1 MTRKILQNSLQKAPQ
16 SKILVLV
23 MVYIGVIL
31 MSLSF
36 VSAWSNNTFNN
47 SLAMENLTFTGNE
60 NVTRWIQV
68 PNSVSTLIS
77 GYLNLSGFVSSIYS
91 SRIGYWNMDEG
102 FGKYIN
108 ETSNKHNLNG
118 SFNWINGV
126 KGNATYY
133 NKTTPSFA
141 YNSTIS
147 SNSFNLNISGGTIM
161 AWVRLNSSSLNQM
174 LITGASSGIAEE
186 TGYDF
191 SVNAP
196 NSVLLGRIFS
206 YTTDSS
212 AYFTPTLNEWIHLT
226 MVWNSST
233 LSIYRNGTIQN
244 FTIHTLTEIRE
255 TNRLCF
261 GARCDF
267 NNLYNG
273 SLDEIKIFN
282 ISLTAE
288 QILSEM
294 EVSNTPSNPYLSIS
308 SEQVWNFSGQFSQTN
323 NKTLNFAKTINKY
336 LNATYLIGTNYIIP
350 FVFHSDTI
358 GILQYSDLLFS
369 SEDFLENSQTFNSTT
384 YETSSE
390 TFSINLT
397 YDSSYYSSIVANL
410 IYNGTSYT
418 GTSSGSENN
427 IIFSKTITIPSVSS
441 QTNKTFYWS
450 IGLSNA
456 TGTYYFNSSFNNQ
469 TINPLGF
476 GLCGGNLNIVAIN
489 FSAKNETSLVGINSF
504 NFAGTFEIWAGTGS
518 IVKTNSTINTTG
530 VNSITFC
537 ISQNTTYYIN
547 AYIDYSASGFSQRSY
562 YLRNAVINNVTNNIT
577 LYLLDSSLSTS
588 IIINVK
594 DRYLTNLKNHLIK
607 VLRYYPGYGEYYLV
621 ETAKTD
627 DFGNA
632 IIKVQQENVDY
643 KFIIENSSGSQIY
656 LSNAMRIICTA
667 TPCILEFITG
677 ETEHI
682 VQQLIDFAYV
692 SYNLVWNNNTG
703 YVTFDYSDSSG
714 LTQTM
719 RLLVIKINAYGETT
733 ICDDTISEPAG
744 ILTCYIGAN
753 ATGEYSAKVYRT
765 ASPTKYFAQLNISLT
780 NIWQKFGKEALI
792 GMLFFVITMFFAGL
806 AVNPAT
812 AAILTLV
819 SMVFMMAT
827 GIVYMPLIVVISV
840 GVVVVLFIIKMRS

>member
-1 MTRKILQNSLQKAPQ
+1 MQKMMKKTLQNSLQKASQ
-16 SKILVLV
+16 SKILVWV

-36 VSAWSNNTFNN
+36 VSAWNQTCYQEFANVSTSCGASADGNYNIANTTDNNVGYLYINYSKPPIHNATWQILQGGLTIYNITTSDVNFSNCFN
-47 SLAMENLTFTGNE
+47 SL
-60 NVTRWIQV
+60 
-68 PNSVSTLIS
+68 
-77 GYLNLSGFVSSIYS
+77 
-91 SRIGYWNMDEG
+91 
-102 FGKYIN
+102 
-108 ETSNKHNLNG
+108 SNKIVLRILSTNG
-118 SFNWINGV
+118 G
-126 KGNATYY
+126 G
-133 NKTTPSFA
+133 
-141 YNSTIS
+141 STSI
-147 SNSFNLNISGGTIM
+147 LGM
-161 AWVRLNSSSLNQM
+161 V
-174 LITGASSGIAEE
+174 TG
-186 TGYDF
+186 
-191 SVNAP
+191 SVP
-196 NSVLLGRIFS
+196 
-206 YTTDSS
+206 
-212 AYFTPTLNEWIHLT
+212 E
-226 MVWNSST
+226 
-233 LSIYRNGTIQN
+233 
-244 FTIHTLTEIRE
+244 
-255 TNRLCF
+255 C
-261 GARCDF
+261 
-267 NNLYNG
+267 YNG
-273 SLDEIKIFN
+273 SNWL
-282 ISLTAE
+282 
-288 QILSEM
+288 
-294 EVSNTPSNPYLSIS
+294 V
-308 SEQVWNFSGQFSQTN
+308 VGNFSLSG
-323 NKTLNFAKTINKY
+323 
-336 LNATYLIGTNYIIP
+336 TYGGSETGTCDGRMYDGNWSSFCFYRNQLGWY
-350 FVFHSDTI
+350 SKN
-358 GILQYSDLLFS
+358 GITPEWIYEEAMIWDLYDY
-369 SEDFLENSQTFNSTT
+369 SEDSQTFNSTT
-384 YETSSE
+384 YETLSE
-390 TFSINLT
+390 TFSINIT
-397 YDSSYYSSIVANL
+397 YDSSYYQGIFANL
-410 IYNGTSYT
+410 IYNETSYA
-418 GTSSGSENN
+418 GTSSGSENTRV
-427 IIFSKTITIPSVSS
+427 FSKTITIPSVSS

-450 IGLSNA
+450 IGLTNV
-456 TGTYYFNSSFNNQ
+456 TGTTYINSTFNNQ

-792 GMLFFVITMFFAGL
+792 WMLFFVITMFFAGL